1 MATPT
6 HTTHSKSETIP
17 LQVDLLPNNRLH
29 ELLQQRCVPLDDEI
43 THIRAIISGAPAE
56 LAEYDAEIG
65 GLQTALHDV
74 FTKRAAL
81 QEYYGRC
88 QEVLLPLPRLP
99 SETLVEIFR
108 LYSQPG
114 ERQHVSSRRAEIE
127 RLANMPLLRLSRVCS
142 RWHTLIM
149 GTPAFWSTIQ
159 IDLARWNNPLEHDS
173 TLIGL
178 LESVLERGGNSAL
191 TLKIRGS
198 MDSVWGAANSQN
210 SLDPSVVMKIL
221 AQHSERWWKVSFT
234 GDSPPWESLS
244 TIRDKV
250 PLLQS
255 LEVHGR
261 GSLSLPPTDAFQ
273 IAPRLTEFTCQGSVD
288 SICKVSVSQLRTFT
302 SLYNELQDVPIVLS
316 TMPILS
322 RETMFRFQ
330 LQLWYLGTAEAVHFT
345 LPPVTSDIF
354 AFHFQI
360 KPSYYQVDMEHVVS
374 IIMDSLT
381 LPCVAELRFSSVRH
395 PHTLF
400 PWPHVSFLRMCIR
413 SSFHTHLQVL
423 DISYVF
429 ITEPEVFECLAQLPF
444 LLELVVSDEQTI
456 DSCSGEGGADIL
468 LITDTF
474 LRRLTWVSD
483 PSCVVPRLSAFTC
496 GTRLEFNENVLL
508 EFILSRLA
516 PGRSAARPFSVVL
529 RILPGYYRELNQTVL
544 GKLNE
549 LQAQGKLDFL
559 CKHIQYP
566 D

>member
-6 HTTHSKSETIP
+6 RTTHSKSETIP
-17 LQVDLLPNNRLH
+17 LQVDLIPNSRLH
-29 ELLQQRCVPLDDEI
+29 ELLQQHCVPLDDEI
-43 THIRAIISGAPAE
+43 THIRAIISSAPAE

-88 QEVLLPLPRLP
+88 REVLLPLPRLP

-127 RLANMPLLRLSRVCS
+127 RLANMSLLRLSRVCS
-142 RWHTLIM
+142 QWHTLIM
-149 GTPAFWSTIQ
+149 GTPGFWSTIQ

-261 GSLSLPPTDAFQ
+261 SSLSLPPTDAFQ
-273 IAPRLTEFTCQGSVD
+273 IAPCLTEFTCQGAVD

-330 LQLWYLGTAEAVHFT
+330 LQLWYL
-345 LPPVTSDIF
+345 
-354 AFHFQI
+354 
-360 KPSYYQVDMEHVVS
+360 
-374 IIMDSLT
+374 
-381 LPCVAELRFSSVRH
+381 VRH

-496 GTRLEFNENVLL
+496 GTRLEFNENILL

-516 PGRSAARPFSVVL
+516 PGRSAAGPFSVVL
-529 RILPGYYRELNQTVL
+529 RMLPGYYRELNQTVL

-559 CKHIQYP
+559 CRHIQYP